1 MSLLLKALKKAEQ
14 KPVQGTTTPLP
25 DLSLEPLQRDTR
37 YSPGAATYYSAS
49 AGSAAQAASIL
60 SLGQGM
66 RFSLVPTVA
75 ALAALFLIGW
85 GIYVYLQVR
94 QPSSSVTI
102 SSVPTIPA
110 APIRAPEMVVPM
122 SIPINS
128 QPPAVETP
136 IEAAAV
142 PANKKLRLEPREPNL
157 REPAPRVANARLPL
171 RADKEKILVTQTTS
185 STTLSPLLTN
195 AYTAL
200 QRNRFDEAQAQYQ
213 KLLQSEPSNTD
224 ALLGM
229 AAIATHH
236 GKVDS
241 AAQYYAQILELDPKN
256 ATAQAGLI
264 NLSGQS
270 DALAAESRL
279 KQLLANGPS
288 ALVYFALGNLYVE
301 QNRWA
306 DAEQAYFEAQ
316 QIQPTN
322 PDYAF
327 NLAVSLE
334 RINQP
339 KLALTYYL
347 RAQQLMQSKGGA
359 NFDPVRLSA
368 RIAQLKQS
376 ME

>member
-49 AGSAAQAASIL
+49 TGSAAQAASIL

-102 SSVPTIPA
+102 SSVPTLSA
-110 APIRAPEMVVPM
+110 APIRAPEMGVPM
-122 SIPINS
+122 NIPINS

-142 PANKKLRLEPREPNL
+142 PANIKPRLEPREPSL

>member
-14 KPVQGTTTPLP
+14 KPVQETTTPLP

-37 YSPGAATYYSAS
+37 YSPGAATYSSAS

-75 ALAALFLIGW
+75 GLAALFLIGW

-94 QPSSSVTI
+94 QPSSVTV
-102 SSVPTIPA
+102 SSMPSTPSAQARVPDFA
-110 APIRAPEMVVPM
+110 APPV
-122 SIPINS
+122 SIPIS
-128 QPPAVETP
+128 SPPPAVETP
-136 IEAAAV
+136 IEVAV
-142 PANKKLRLEPREPNL
+142 VPTNKKLGFEL
-157 REPAPRVANARLPL
+157 REPSLREPTPRIANARAAL
-171 RADKEKILVTQTTS
+171 RADKEKILVTQTAS

-200 QRNRFDEAQAQYQ
+200 QQNRFDEAQAQYQ
-213 KLLQSEPSNTD
+213 KLLQSEPSNMD

-236 GKVDS
+236 GKVDL

-256 ATAQAGLI
+256 AIAQAGLI

-347 RAQQLMQSKGGA
+347 RAQQLMHTKGGA

-376 ME
+376 VE

>member
-14 KPVQGTTTPLP
+14 NPVQGTTTPLP

-37 YSPGAATYYSAS
+37 YSPGAATYHSAS

-110 APIRAPEMVVPM
+110 APIRAPEMAVPM

-128 QPPAVETP
+128 PPPAVETP
-136 IEAAAV
+136 IEVAAV
-142 PANKKLRLEPREPNL
+142 PANKKLGLEPREPHL
-157 REPAPRVANARLPL
+157 HEPAHRVANAILPL
-171 RADKEKILVTQTTS
+171 RADKEKILVTQTIS

-200 QRNRFDEAQAQYQ
+200 QQNRFDEAQAQYQ
-213 KLLQSEPSNTD
+213 KLLQSDPSNVD

-229 AAIATHH
+229 AAIASHH